1 MFKGTQNKSRRLG
14 GRQTRNQVIENDLQ
28 VQDLNEENARE
39 EPAHRK
45 TISYQEPDSKFK
57 Q

>member
-1 MFKGTQNKSRRLG
+1 MFKGIQNKSRRLG

-39 EPAHRK
+39 EHVHRK